1 MTDQQTIRGFD
12 GGKATVARIYDYL
25 LGGHQNFAAD
35 RTAAEQILRAV
46 PESRNMARSN
56 RLFMQRAARAVTEF
70 GIRQFL
76 DLGSGIPTQGNVH
89 EVAQAIDPAIRV
101 LYVDI
106 DPVAVVA
113 SNQILAGNPTC
124 RAIEADFTRPEL
136 ILDALADGDL
146 ATVIDLDQPT
156 ALLYCSVLQTVP
168 QDRVDA
174 VVAPIRDRLAAGS
187 ALVISHVSSAL
198 SDRYSASTV
207 SAGKDVFR
215 RQADTEVTLRTDAQ
229 LTALFGDF
237 TMIEPGLVPLNEWR
251 PEPGDPDP
259 YADKTMPS
267 PMRGAV
273 AIRY

>member
-1 MTDQQTIRGFD
+1 MTDQQTIGSFD

-25 LGGHQNFAAD
+25 LGGHQNFEAD

-46 PESRNMARSN
+46 PESANMARSN
-56 RLFMQRAARAVTEF
+56 RLFMRRAVRAVTEF

-113 SNQILAGNPTC
+113 SNQILAGNPAC

-146 ATVIDLDQPT
+146 ATVIDLTLPT

-168 QDRVDA
+168 QDRIDA
-174 VVAPIRDRLAAGS
+174 VVAPIRDRLVAGS
-187 ALVISHVSSAL
+187 ALVISHVSAAL
-198 SDRYSASTV
+198 TERYNASTV

-215 RQADTEVTLRTDAQ
+215 RQADTEVTLRTDAE
-229 LTALFGDF
+229 LAALFGDF
-237 TMIEPGLVPLNEWR
+237 TMIEPGLVPLDQWR
-251 PEPGDPDP
+251 PAPSDPDP
-259 YADKTMPS
+259 YADKAIPS